1 MHLAHLR
8 LRNVSTAAEIMSS
21 IACSWRPKRM
31 YKYHIENRV
40 QSLAVSLPDDSESYS
55 FAERAENYYQ
65 KRPQLV
71 ALLHDLHHR
80 YLYLA
85 DRYSQSLHRHRRRA
99 SSVSSDIDVEADSA
113 SSDADSTLSFQ
124 SLPVHPL
131 RDPPAAFAIA
141 NAASDLDMIVV
152 ELVLAS
158 VERDLLESE
167 EVEADRRL
175 AESSR
180 KIEIQGSLVE
190 VLEAERMVLLG
201 ENARLGFLAASAEE
215 KARGVAAELGY
226 MRRRAADLA
235 RVVVKLRE
243 DHRVCLLGRKIEGL
257 QAQIYGLERRNR
269 EYLEAMARR
278 EKEKR
283 EAQSEA
289 DLLREENRRL
299 REEAEAAARGT
310 RRRSWWDRVRKLEWA
325 PSPYAMHVKEAK
337 APKGCFL

>member
-1 MHLAHLR
+1 METATKTTRCHASCPAWLRAALAVNR
-8 LRNVSTAAEIMSS
+8 LCAD
-21 IACSWRPKRM
+21 
-31 YKYHIENRV
+31 IENRV
-40 QSLAVSLPDDSESYS
+40 QSLAVSLPDDSESDS

-85 DRYSQSLHRHRRRA
+85 DRYSLSLHRHRRRG
-99 SSVSSDIDVEADSA
+99 SSVSSDMDVDVDSA

-124 SLPVHPL
+124 PLSVHP
-131 RDPPAAFAIA
+131 PADFAIA
-141 NAASDLDMIVV
+141 NATSDLDMIVV

-158 VERDLLESE
+158 VERDMLESE
-167 EVEADRRL
+167 QVDTDRRL

-215 KARGVAAELGY
+215 KARAVAAELGY

-235 RVVVKLRE
+235 GVVVKLRE

-289 DLLREENRRL
+289 DLLREENCRL
-299 REEAEAAARGT
+299 REEAEAAARGA

-325 PSPYAMHVKEAK
+325 QSPYAIHVKDAK